1 MPKTQQL
8 CWFAKRCALAV
19 VIAALC
25 LLVFGVVGQE
35 CLFRRITGL
44 PCATCGMSRAWICA
58 LRLDFAQAFFW
69 HPLFWAV
76 PLLALLLIFFGAR
89 RRWVLWT
96 LIASA
101 ILFLAVY
108 LIRMALLFP
117 SSPPMTVEPDGLIP
131 RLFGWRF

>member
-1 MPKTQQL
+1 MPNTQRRR
-8 CWFAKRCALAV
+8 WFARRCALAAA
-19 VIAALC
+19 IAALC
-25 LLVFGVVGQE
+25 LLLFGALGQE

-58 LRLDFAQAFFW
+58 LHLKFAQAFFW

-76 PLLALLLIFFGAR
+76 PLLALLLIFGDVR
-89 RRWVLWT
+89 RRWARRVL
-96 LIASA
+96 IGSA
-101 ILFLAVY
+101 ILFIVVY

-117 SSPPMTVEPDGLIP
+117 ASPPMTAEPDGLIP

>member
-1 MPKTQQL
+1 MYCKPSRNAEPKRKRQL
-8 CWFAKRCALAV
+8 GINLFPV
-19 VIAALC
+19 
-25 LLVFGVVGQE
+25 LV
-35 CLFRRITGL
+35 
-44 PCATCGMSRAWICA
+44 S
-58 LRLDFAQAFFW
+58 
-69 HPLFWAV
+69 V

-101 ILFLAVY
+101 ILFIVVY

-131 RLFGWRF
+131 RLLGWRF